1 MTQAKIKT
9 SRPRSRSANLGNS
22 STEDPSIAAMDR
34 LKEAR
39 QACVVAYKEAEKL
52 VKTSHF
58 GLAAR

>member
-1 MTQAKIKT
+1 
-9 SRPRSRSANLGNS
+9 
-22 STEDPSIAAMDR
+22 MDR